1 MNISTERLL
10 TRNFWLYGGMKIFTK
25 RVFLPLVAIY
35 LVEVGGLTLQ
45 QIALIATLFAVVSIG
60 AEVPTGYFA
69 DRITRK
75 ASLTASAVLLMTMSV
90 ILALFPSFTGAILAT
105 IFEATGYAFLTG
117 AAEALIHDTLVQQKR
132 EKAYTKI
139 VARAQSIGLVGN
151 IVLVAVVSATYKI
164 NPHLPFV
171 LSIFA
176 YGSLLGFVILL
187 CEPPRARAVS
197 EIHPM
202 KDLLTSLRLFINR
215 RTFLIFLAIGLI
227 SGFYNGS
234 SDFVNLA
241 FKDLGMAPSLLGV
254 LFSASSAV
262 AVIVSFNASFLKRMP
277 LKYYQMFDLV
287 LVTSMLI
294 GIGLTKSLYFAI
306 PAFLATVGFRRLR
319 NIVYQHHLL
328 DMFPGVKNK
337 ATLIST
343 SSLFG
348 RLNEV
353 WLPLSFGYVIHRF
366 GYYDGFVFISVIF
379 LILVALVIIAS
390 DKNLQRSVKSYN
402 DRR

>member
-176 YGSLLGFVILL
+176 YGSLLGFVSLL
-187 CEPPRARAVS
+187 YEPPRARAVS

-390 DKNLQRSVKSYN
+390 D
-402 DRR
+402 

>member
-164 NPHLPFV
+164 NPH
-171 LSIFA
+171 
-176 YGSLLGFVILL
+176 GSLLGFVSLL
-187 CEPPRARAVS
+187 YEPPRARAVS